1 MTRNE
6 KIESLKNVIIKL
18 YCNEGR
24 SKVYISK
31 LLEVNRELLTQYIN
45 NVWKL
50 EQANSTHITPSKE
63 KWINKHR
70 NLIKS
75 RLDQNVILTEIAKEV
90 KIPYRTFVDGYIKKD
105 KQLSNAYTEYHNR
118 KRNQHIQIVEKAK
131 ESSSFE
137 YDPIDLPKEQWKEI
151 LGYDG
156 YYISTEGRVKSYVER
171 YNAYKLL
178 TPLPNQ
184 RNGRYYV
191 WIKGRGLQISRLVG
205 FAFVKGHTTECN
217 TIDHKDGDVSNNKAS
232 NLRWVSQSENNT
244 LAYKNGRSANIAR
257 SKNGKFKQII
267 VDDKYTFK
275 TIRAFAKFYNVSE
288 SQAQRYISGET
299 SFSHKILFVY

>member
-1 MTRNE
+1 MTQNE

-24 SKVYISK
+24 SKVYISN
-31 LLEVNRELLTQYIN
+31 LLELNRELLTRYIN

-50 EQANSTHITPSKE
+50 EQANSKHITPSKE
-63 KWINKHR
+63 KWLNKHR

-105 KQLSNAYTEYHNR
+105 KVLFNAYTEYHNR

-131 ESSSFE
+131 ESSFE
-137 YDPIDLPKEQWKEI
+137 YDPIDLPNEQWQEI

-156 YYISTEGRVKSYVER
+156 YHISTEGRVKSYVKR
-171 YNAYKLL
+171 YGTYKLL

-205 FAFVKGHTTECN
+205 FAFVDGHTNERN
-217 TIDHKDGDVSNNKAS
+217 TIGHKDGDVGNNKAS
-232 NLRWVSQSENNT
+232 NLRWVTQSENNK
-244 LAYKNGRSANIAR
+244 LAYKNGRPANIAH
-257 SKNGKFKQII
+257 SKHGKFKKII
-267 VDDKYTFK
+267 VDDKFTFK

-288 SQAQRYISGET
+288 SQAHRYISGET
-299 SFSHKILFVY
+299 MFPHKILFVY